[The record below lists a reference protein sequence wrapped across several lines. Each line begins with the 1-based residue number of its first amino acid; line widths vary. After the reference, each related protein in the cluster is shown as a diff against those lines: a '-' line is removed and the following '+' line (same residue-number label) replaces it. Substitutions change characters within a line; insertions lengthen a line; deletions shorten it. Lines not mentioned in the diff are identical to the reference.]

1 MSIYLTFILSFFILI
16 SKHTGQV
23 IITLYALRLGAQP
36 FTVGVLAATSEV
48 LPTLLSWHVGKFSD
62 RFGSRWLLTV
72 GVAAGSLGMLV
83 SYVIPGLPALFATS
97 VMYGLLSA
105 LFAAPVQTTSQS

>member
-1 MSIYLTFILSFFILI
+1 
-16 SKHTGQV
+16 
-23 IITLYALRLGAQP
+23 
-36 FTVGVLAATSEV
+36 
-48 LPTLLSWHVGKFSD
+48 
-62 RFGSRWLLTV
+62 
-72 GVAAGSLGMLV
+72 MLV